1 MLVNRYTSDGNKVT
15 FPIGL
20 YVSKVAKIGIL
31 PVKFQVQGQYMPVS
45 PSVLGQGWNI
55 QVMITSVIP
64 KLISRNVLA
73 LSSALIV
80 RVEVP
85 PALG

>member
-1 MLVNRYTSDGNKVT
+1 
-15 FPIGL
+15 
-20 YVSKVAKIGIL
+20 
-31 PVKFQVQGQYMPVS
+31 MPVS